1 MAFSRWPFD
10 DRLSWPSDVLRTF
23 APLLQDPFF
32 QTAGLPSRSAGVFP
46 PVNVFEN
53 GEAYL
58 VRAEIPGIDKDSL
71 DVSVKGDELTLRG
84 ERRIAAAEPSANYH
98 RRERSA
104 GQFRRVLTLPKP
116 VDAERIQATCKNGV
130 LEVVLPFVPEAK
142 PRKITVN

>member
-1 MAFSRWPFD
+1 MSLTRWPFE
-10 DRLSWPSDVLRTF
+10 DRLSWPGEMFRTL
-23 APLLQDPFF
+23 APLLQDPVLR
-32 QTAGLPSRSAGVFP
+32 QALSPGRGAGVFP

-58 VRAEIPGIDKDSL
+58 VRAEIPGVSKESL

-84 ERRIAAAEPSANYH
+84 ERKIDSAEPSAAYH

-104 GQFRRVLTLPKP
+104 GSFRRVLTLPKP
-116 VDAERIQATCKNGV
+116 VDGERISATYKNGV